1 MKKYLEQVKDRVND
15 LQVKFVQVPREENEH
30 ADHLVKAALAEHM
43 LIPSQVL
50 SFVQISLVIDG
61 INVQEIGPRSYWTKP
76 IISYLKDGELPD
88 RKEAVRK
95 LKVQAACYVLIKG
108 ILYKRGF
115 SQPYLRCLIPDEANY
130 VMQEVHE

>member
-1 MKKYLEQVKDRVND
+1 M
-15 LQVKFVQVPREENEH
+15 KFVQVLREENEH
-30 ADHLVKAALAEHM
+30 ADRLVKARLVKAALAEHM

-50 SFVQISLVIDG
+50 SFVQISLVINS

-76 IISYLKDGELPD
+76 IISYLKDDELPD
-88 RKEAVRK
+88 RKEAARK

-115 SQPYLRCLIPDEANY
+115 SQPYLRCLIPDEADY
-130 VMQEVHE
+130 VMQEVHV

>member
-30 ADHLVKAALAEHM
+30 ADRLVKAALAEHM

-61 INVQEIGPRSYWTKP
+61 INVQEIGPRSY
-76 IISYLKDGELPD
+76 
-88 RKEAVRK
+88 
-95 LKVQAACYVLIKG
+95 
-108 ILYKRGF
+108 
-115 SQPYLRCLIPDEANY
+115 
-130 VMQEVHE
+130 